1 VNKNGIPIIDWI
13 NPLKVFALLGV
24 LLNHLVEE
32 LEPGSWFTQP
42 SSFWARFLAQVPNFV
57 TGDSLPVS
65 MVKILAWVGDF
76 SPGVFIFVSGFG
88 LSWAALHSEQDNI
101 DWKRF
106 LQRRILRILPLYVF
120 LNLLFLTAK
129 LIKNGG
135 TITFA
140 NPSVLLS
147 ILGIRITDELFFYI
161 NPSWWFVWLIFQLY
175 IVFPLLYIL
184 LRKLGI
190 GRFLLLTCLFTF
202 LSRLSGLF
210 GLRYSE
216 SLYFWMLG
224 IFFGTRL
231 AEFCVGM
238 VLAVLL
244 KEGVRGRAQQL
255 GKPKYVFL
263 FSILILSLGL
273 VSFFVRYG
281 ELVDYFLVTLGLSG
295 LFYSAWK
302 AVFEKRKRLTHFIT
316 MLGAESYGIY
326 LVHQLILQRVGQF
339 LSSEWR
345 LIGLIAAILIS
356 FPIGIYLTRFT
367 NLFIQK
373 VKELRKQEVGIPTT

>member
-1 VNKNGIPIIDWI
+1 
-13 NPLKVFALLGV
+13 
-24 LLNHLVEE
+24 
-32 LEPGSWFTQP
+32 
-42 SSFWARFLAQVPNFV
+42 
-57 TGDSLPVS
+57 
-65 MVKILAWVGDF
+65 
-76 SPGVFIFVSGFG
+76 
-88 LSWAALHSEQDNI
+88 
-101 DWKRF
+101 
-106 LQRRILRILPLYVF
+106 
-120 LNLLFLTAK
+120 
-129 LIKNGG
+129 
-135 TITFA
+135 
-140 NPSVLLS
+140 
-147 ILGIRITDELFFYI
+147 
-161 NPSWWFVWLIFQLY
+161 
-175 IVFPLLYIL
+175 
-184 LRKLGI
+184 
-190 GRFLLLTCLFTF
+190 
-202 LSRLSGLF
+202 
-210 GLRYSE
+210 
-216 SLYFWMLG
+216 MLG

-281 ELVDYFLVTLGLSG
+281 DLVDYFLVTLGLSG

-302 AVFEKRKRLTHFIT
+302 AVFEKRKRLARFIT

-326 LVHQLILQRVGQF
+326 LVHQIILQRVGQF
-339 LSSEWR
+339 LSGEWR

-373 VKELRKQEVGIPTT
+373 AEELRNQEVGIPTT